1 MLQPFSKSSKYGP
14 YFAHHPET
22 KDKKICLLCHA
33 VVPSKTH
40 NTDSMKNHIKTKHGS
55 TDLTSKVKPRQSSIR
70 KYMAK
75 KEAEITED
83 QMLVNLVAKTM
94 MTPHAIEK
102 SKAMQYLFKKTY
114 GKNFTQHQIW
124 SAVERVNGM
133 IEKDIIDKLKGKN
146 VSITLDDWTARP
158 NVGYAN
164 INANIREENGLLKG
178 FSLGLVRLNETDGAS
193 LAEAI
198 SQHLRKFGIKPT
210 FVTTDGASNM
220 KTMSVSG
227 SFEQQLCF
235 LHGINLMVQDLINP
249 KKNKYERKIQ

>member
-1 MLQPFSKSSKYGP
+1 
-14 YFAHHPET
+14 
-22 KDKKICLLCHA
+22 
-33 VVPSKTH
+33 
-40 NTDSMKNHIKTKHGS
+40 
-55 TDLTSKVKPRQSSIR
+55 
-70 KYMAK
+70 MAK

-164 INANIREENGLLKG
+164 INAYIREENGLLKG

-227 SFEQQLCF
+227 SSSCASFME
-235 LHGINLMVQDLINP
+235 
-249 KKNKYERKIQ
+249 